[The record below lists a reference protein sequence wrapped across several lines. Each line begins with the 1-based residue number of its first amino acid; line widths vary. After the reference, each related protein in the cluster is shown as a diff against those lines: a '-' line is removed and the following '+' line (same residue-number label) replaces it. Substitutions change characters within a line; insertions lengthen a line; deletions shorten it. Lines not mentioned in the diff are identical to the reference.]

1 LKGKSDG
8 FVTKLAVKYYVYS
21 IIKSNVLSRHIA
33 TVLKIIFLYI
43 PNKGKLFGNLN
54 CLFAVATLS
63 ADLMFLISVS
73 FCSIERDF
81 FGAAEKG
88 K

>member
-1 LKGKSDG
+1 M
-8 FVTKLAVKYYVYS
+8 YS

-33 TVLKIIFLYI
+33 TVLKNIFLYI

-63 ADLMFLISVS
+63 ADLMFLISFS

-81 FGAAEKG
+81 FRGSGKRKIIARDVYTKG
-88 K
+88 EAN